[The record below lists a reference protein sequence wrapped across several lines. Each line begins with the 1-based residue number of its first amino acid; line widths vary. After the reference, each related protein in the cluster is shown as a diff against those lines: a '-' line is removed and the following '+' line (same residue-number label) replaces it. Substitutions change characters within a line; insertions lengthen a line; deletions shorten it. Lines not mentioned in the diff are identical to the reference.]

1 MKRELLRSASYS
13 LTAAILFAV
22 AAAST
27 SWANPADP
35 VNPLKKRFLIGK
47 GLDIC
52 DQGVLRRRRA

>member
-35 VNPLKKRFLIGK
+35 VNALKKRFLIGK

>member
-27 SWANPADP
+27 SG
-35 VNPLKKRFLIGK
+35 RTQLI
-47 GLDIC
+47 
-52 DQGVLRRRRA
+52 R

>member
-27 SWANPADP
+27 SWANQ
-35 VNPLKKRFLIGK
+35 LI
-47 GLDIC
+47 
-52 DQGVLRRRRA
+52 R

>member
-1 MKRELLRSASYS
+1 
-13 LTAAILFAV
+13 
-22 AAAST
+22 
-27 SWANPADP
+27 